1 MLKDKENKMKRFK
14 SITAIILTLIL
25 ILSLTGCGEIK
36 KAETAVNG
44 MFTAFKNLDFEEA
57 QKYVNVDEITKAGE
71 EANENSMLIMEN
83 VFDNLSYEII
93 SSEKVD
99 SETVIVK
106 TKVTATDM
114 KPVLGEFLTKALEYA
129 FSNAFANPQPTEE
142 ETDKKMEEILVECV
156 SKPDLATVTNE
167 VDIKVIKTESKDWK
181 IEADDAVVNA
191 LLGGLADAAKEMENA
206 FNTEE

>member
-1 MLKDKENKMKRFK
+1 MKKFK

-25 ILSLTGCGEIK
+25 TLSLTGCGEIK

-71 EANENSMLIMEN
+71 EANENSMLIMET

-99 SETVIVK
+99 NETVIVK

-114 KPVLGEFLTKALEYA
+114 KPVLGEFLSKALEYA

-142 ETDKKMEEILVECV
+142 ETNKK
-156 SKPDLATVTNE
+156 
-167 VDIKVIKTESKDWK
+167 WK
-181 IEADDAVVNA
+181 
-191 LLGGLADAAKEMENA
+191 K
-206 FNTEE
+206 F

>member
-1 MLKDKENKMKRFK
+1 
-14 SITAIILTLIL
+14 
-25 ILSLTGCGEIK
+25 
-36 KAETAVNG
+36 

-71 EANENSMLIMEN
+71 EANENSMLIMET

-99 SETVIVK
+99 NETVIVK

-114 KPVLGEFLTKALEYA
+114 KPGLGEFLSKALEYA

-142 ETDKKMEEILVECV
+142 ETNKKMEEILVECA

>member
-1 MLKDKENKMKRFK
+1 MKMKRIK
-14 SITAIILTLIL
+14 TITAIILTLIL
-25 ILSLTGCGEIK
+25 TLSLTGCGEIK

-44 MFTAFKNLDFEEA
+44 MFTAFKSLNFEEA

-71 EANENSMLIMEN
+71 EANENSMLIMET

-99 SETVIVK
+99 NETVIVK

-114 KPVLGEFLTKALEYA
+114 KPVLGEFLAKALEYA

-142 ETDKKMEEILVECV
+142 ETNKKMEEILVECA

>member
-1 MLKDKENKMKRFK
+1 MKRFK

-44 MFTAFKNLDFEEA
+44 IFTAFKNLDFEEA

-71 EANENSMLIMEN
+71 EANENSMLIMET

-142 ETDKKMEEILVECV
+142 ETDKKMEEILVECA

>member
-1 MLKDKENKMKRFK
+1 
-14 SITAIILTLIL
+14 
-25 ILSLTGCGEIK
+25 
-36 KAETAVNG
+36 
-44 MFTAFKNLDFEEA
+44 MFTAFKSLNFEEA

-71 EANENSMLIMEN
+71 EANENSMLIMET

-99 SETVIVK
+99 NETVIVK

-114 KPVLGEFLTKALEYA
+114 KPVLGEFLAKALEYA

-142 ETDKKMEEILVECV
+142 ETNKKMEEILVECA

>member
-1 MLKDKENKMKRFK
+1 MKKFK

-25 ILSLTGCGEIK
+25 TLSLTGCGEIK

-71 EANENSMLIMEN
+71 EANENSMLIMET

-114 KPVLGEFLTKALEYA
+114 KTVLGEFLSKALEYA
-129 FSNAFANPQPTEE
+129 FSNAFADPQPTEE
-142 ETDKKMEEILVECV
+142 ETNKKMEEILVECA

>member
-1 MLKDKENKMKRFK
+1 MKRIK
-14 SITAIILTLIL
+14 TITAIILTLIL
-25 ILSLTGCGEIK
+25 TLSLTGCGEIK

-44 MFTAFKNLDFEEA
+44 MFTAFKNLNFEEA

-71 EANENSMLIMEN
+71 EANENSMLIMET

-99 SETVIVK
+99 NETVIVK

-114 KPVLGEFLTKALEYA
+114 KPVLGEFLAKALEYA

-142 ETDKKMEEILVECV
+142 ETNKKMEEILVECA

>member
-1 MLKDKENKMKRFK
+1 MKRIK

-25 ILSLTGCGEIK
+25 TLSLTGCGEIK

-44 MFTAFKNLDFEEA
+44 MFTAFKSLNFEEA

-71 EANENSMLIMEN
+71 EANENSMLIMET

-99 SETVIVK
+99 NETVIVK

-114 KPVLGEFLTKALEYA
+114 KPVLGEFLAKALEYA

-142 ETDKKMEEILVECV
+142 ETNKKMEEILVECA

>member
-1 MLKDKENKMKRFK
+1 MKRIK
-14 SITAIILTLIL
+14 TITAIILTLIL
-25 ILSLTGCGEIK
+25 TLSLTGCGEIK

-44 MFTAFKNLDFEEA
+44 MFTAFKSLNFEEA

-71 EANENSMLIMEN
+71 EANENSMLIMET

-142 ETDKKMEEILVECV
+142 ETNKKMEEILVECA

>member
-1 MLKDKENKMKRFK
+1 MKRFK

-44 MFTAFKNLDFEEA
+44 MFTAFKSLNFEEA

-71 EANENSMLIMEN
+71 EANENSMLIMET

-142 ETDKKMEEILVECV
+142 ETNKKMEEILVECA

-181 IEADDAVVNA
+181 IEVDDAVVNA

>member
-1 MLKDKENKMKRFK
+1 MKRIK
-14 SITAIILTLIL
+14 TITAIILTLIL
-25 ILSLTGCGEIK
+25 TLSLTGCGEIK

-44 MFTAFKNLDFEEA
+44 MFTAFKSLNFEEA

-71 EANENSMLIMEN
+71 EANENSMLIMET
-83 VFDNLSYEII
+83 VFDNLSYEVI

-99 SETVIVK
+99 NETVIVK

-114 KPVLGEFLTKALEYA
+114 KPVLGEFLAKALEYA

-142 ETDKKMEEILVECV
+142 ETNKKMEEILVECA